1 MSLRRNQ
8 LKKMTLDQIMERLGE
23 ETDSDN
29 IKLITSFLADKNQV
43 LLEKRTELTDRLLT
57 IRNKIQKNVHGMN
70 VHPLLIREGSRTG
83 LRRRKLC
90 F

>member
-8 LKKMTLDQIMERLGE
+8 LKKMSLNQIMERLAE

-70 VHPLLIREGSRTG
+70 VHPL
-83 LRRRKLC
+83 
-90 F
+90 